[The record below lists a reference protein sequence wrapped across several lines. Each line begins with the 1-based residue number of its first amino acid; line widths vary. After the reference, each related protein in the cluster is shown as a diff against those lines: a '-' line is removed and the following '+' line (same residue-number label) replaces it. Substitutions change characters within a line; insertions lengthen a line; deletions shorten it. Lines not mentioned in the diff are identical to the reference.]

1 MCDPNSTHNANKH
14 QPTGSLEYHFP
25 GATGT
30 SESCQA
36 VSYSHVAY
44 DITAAEHPTACDIP
58 ESGHGRPS
66 IVVDPDR
73 LEDLFRPEGAP
84 TSIGDYLNSDI
95 PQIGLHIVSF
105 LDKTLVTVYFPH
117 TLMDGMSMVPFF
129 DAWIMALQGHGSEIK
144 RPIGAEEY
152 AHGVS
157 NYPLAEFGTEPAV
170 KHVLSTR
177 QMSIAGLVGWMLR
190 NVSSFFTTVENRMV
204 CVPASTIATLHAE
217 ALLDSAV
224 ERAGDEPAPFLSD
237 GDLLCAWWT
246 RLLLAT
252 AGVVQNP
259 HQAVVI
265 NSAYSLRKLL
275 LDPDTDHE
283 TKPVPG
289 SGNVYVSNLVAFFN
303 VILTAG
309 DVLRQPLYRT
319 ALASEKLPHSFST
332 FPSNIRDPPMVF
344 PPKGPLRYHKF

>member
-1 MCDPNSTHNANKH
+1 M
-14 QPTGSLEYHFP
+14 
-25 GATGT
+25 
-30 SESCQA
+30 
-36 VSYSHVAY
+36 AY
-44 DITAAEHPTACDIP
+44 DITASQHPTACDIP
-58 ESGHGRPS
+58 ESRHGIPS

-73 LEDLFRPEGAP
+73 LEDLFRPQGAP
-84 TSIGDYLNSDI
+84 TSTGDYLSSNI

-129 DAWIMALQGHGSEIK
+129 DAWTMALQGRAPEIK
-144 RPIGAEEY
+144 HPVGAEE
-152 AHGVS
+152 HTHELS
-157 NYPLAEFGTEPAV
+157 NYPLAEFGIKPTV
-170 KHVLSTR
+170 KHVLSAR
-177 QMSIAGLVGWMLR
+177 QMSIVGLVGWVLR
-190 NVSSFFTTVENRMV
+190 NVTSFFTTLENRMV
-204 CVPASTIATLHAE
+204 CVPASTIATLRAE
-217 ALLDSAV
+217 ALLGSAV
-224 ERAGDEPAPFLSD
+224 DRAGDEPPPFLSD

-259 HQAVVI
+259 RQTVVI

-275 LDPDTDHE
+275 IDPDSGHE
-283 TKPVPG
+283 AKPVPS

-309 DVLRQPLYRT
+309 DILRQPLSHT

-332 FPSNIRDPPMVF
+332 FPSKNRPWVL
-344 PPKGPLRYHKF
+344 PKGPLRCYRF